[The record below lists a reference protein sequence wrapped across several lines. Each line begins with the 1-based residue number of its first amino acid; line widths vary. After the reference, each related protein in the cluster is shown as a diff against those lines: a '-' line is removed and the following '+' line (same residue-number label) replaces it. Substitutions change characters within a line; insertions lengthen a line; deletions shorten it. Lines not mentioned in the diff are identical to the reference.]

1 MAREKLQETNEEFE
15 TARRHA
21 RKAKQNFERVKKE
34 RHDRFMN
41 CFEHVAN
48 EIDNIYKA
56 SMENRQHSV
65 CKLIN
70 TGHLYFQFLF
80 SFHHI
85 YGVYMD
91 G

>member
-1 MAREKLQETNEEFE
+1 MEISPPPDFLSLFPPCLLQAMQKLDMAREKLQETNEEFE

-48 EIDNIYKA
+48 EIDNIYKVI
-56 SMENRQHSV
+56 M
-65 CKLIN
+65 
-70 TGHLYFQFLF
+70 
-80 SFHHI
+80 
-85 YGVYMD
+85 
-91 G
+91 